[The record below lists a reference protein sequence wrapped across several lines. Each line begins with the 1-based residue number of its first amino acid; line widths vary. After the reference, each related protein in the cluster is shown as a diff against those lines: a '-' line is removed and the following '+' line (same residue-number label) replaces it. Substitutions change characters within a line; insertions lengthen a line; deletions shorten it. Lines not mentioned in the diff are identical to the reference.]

1 MREGPRRC
9 RRGSEAAAGEAG
21 TPPPLSR
28 RPPRGCAGA
37 PSPPGGGPWRR
48 RRRRE
53 ARAGRGGCAKLSAGA
68 RVWPP
73 RCGVHCRPAEQRPP
87 FPGRRGSPPWPP
99 NLKTQSPN
107 LILFLLFFYF
117 QAIPPPHTPHH
128 HLLPNRRGGKGASPV
143 CKIKAWRRLAM
154 RTVLPKASSASD
166 KPGARGGGGGKGREG
181 GEHGREGA
189 ASPSPCTC
197 QMQMGLAKFV

>member
-1 MREGPRRC
+1 MILSLFFFFFECGNVETFPFSAFKVREGPRRC

-73 RCGVHCRPAEQRPP
+73 RCGVRRRPAEQRPP

-107 LILFLLFFYF
+107 LILFLLFFLFSGYSLPTHTT
-117 QAIPPPHTPHH
+117 PPPP
-128 HLLPNRRGGKGASPV
+128 PEPA
-143 CKIKAWRRLAM
+143 
-154 RTVLPKASSASD
+154 
-166 KPGARGGGGGKGREG
+166 GREG
-181 GEHGREGA
+181 
-189 ASPSPCTC
+189 SFS
-197 QMQMGLAKFV
+197 GLQNQSMAEAGDENRPPQSIQRL

>member
-1 MREGPRRC
+1 MILSLFFFFFECGNVETFPFSAFKVREGPRRC

-73 RCGVHCRPAEQRPP
+73 RCGVRRRPAEQRPP

-107 LILFLLFFYF
+107 LILFLLFFF
-117 QAIPPPHTPHH
+117 FSLFKQT
-128 HLLPNRRGGKGASPV
+128 LPVP
-143 CKIKAWRRLAM
+143 
-154 RTVLPKASSASD
+154 SASD
-166 KPGARGGGGGKGREG
+166 KCRGKDWPPPPSHALPPPALSHPHPLWLRACQRRWMLWGGRFSSP
-181 GEHGREGA
+181 
-189 ASPSPCTC
+189 ASA
-197 QMQMGLAKFV
+197 ML